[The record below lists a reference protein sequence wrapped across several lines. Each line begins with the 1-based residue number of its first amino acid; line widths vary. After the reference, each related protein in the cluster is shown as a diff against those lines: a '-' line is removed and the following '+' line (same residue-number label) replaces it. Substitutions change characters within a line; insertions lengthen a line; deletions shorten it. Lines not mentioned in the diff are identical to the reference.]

1 MRPPS
6 TKHKVGQLRARLNE
20 FEKPRAFDQKAFA
33 DLIGCS
39 VHTVVSIEAERLKLS
54 RELAWRVARATGVAL
69 HWLLDGD
76 LEALIV
82 NHANRP
88 YTHEDFKRATKRSS
102 EKEFS
107 RRVTDDYAVTF
118 YAEICAILS
127 SAIKKDLAQVA
138 TRRIE
143 KFLDQCRH
151 EFAPDLEFREKRWF
165 EQAAMTPAQ
174 RSERI
179 RKRDAAARA
188 YEKRLGQNS
197 TRRTKRNRH

>member
-1 MRPPS
+1 
-6 TKHKVGQLRARLNE
+6 
-20 FEKPRAFDQKAFA
+20 
-33 DLIGCS
+33 
-39 VHTVVSIEAERLKLS
+39 VHTVVSIEAERLRLS
-54 RELAWRVARATGVAL
+54 RELAWRIARATGVAL

-76 LEALIV
+76 LEASIV

-88 YTHEDFKRATKRSS
+88 YTQKDFKQAAKSCS
-102 EKEFS
+102 EKEFT

-118 YAEICAILS
+118 YAEIGAILS

-143 KFLDQCRH
+143 KFLDQCRR
-151 EFAPDLEFREKRWF
+151 EFAPDLELRERRWF

-174 RSERI
+174 RAERI

-188 YEKRLGQNS
+188 HEKRLGQNS
-197 TRRTKRNRH
+197 TRRAKKRTHR